1 MIASGCQKKFFL
13 DNDAIIWQHSA
24 MMKVMEINGVKAVI
38 AFDPEINMFR
48 GEFVGLNGGADFYS
62 TDIAGLR
69 REGETSLQV
78 FLGMCAE
85 EGVSPYR
92 KTLGRLNL
100 RLSQELYDKAAT
112 MAGAS
117 GKSLN
122 AWIADVIRQTDY
134 ALIR

>member
-1 MIASGCQKKFFL
+1 MVGKEWSE
-13 DNDAIIWQHSA
+13 A
-24 MMKVMEINGVKAVI
+24 MMNVMEINGIKAVI

-69 REGETSLQV
+69 REGETSLKV
-78 FLGMCAE
+78 FLDMCAE

-92 KTLGRLNL
+92 KTSGRLNL
-100 RLSQELYDKAAT
+100 RLSQELYDKALTLAN
-112 MAGAS
+112 AS

-122 AWIADVIRQTDY
+122 AWIADVIRHTDDV
-134 ALIR
+134 LSH

>member
-1 MIASGCQKKFFL
+1 
-13 DNDAIIWQHSA
+13 
-24 MMKVMEINGVKAVI
+24 MKNVMEINGVKAVI

-62 TDIAGLR
+62 TDIDGLR
-69 REGETSLQV
+69 REGETSLKV
-78 FLGMCAE
+78 FLDMCAE

-92 KTLGRLNL
+92 KTSGRLNL

-112 MAGAS
+112 MAKAS

-122 AWIADVIRQTDY
+122 AWIADVIRHTDDV
-134 ALIR
+134 LTH

>member
-1 MIASGCQKKFFL
+1 
-13 DNDAIIWQHSA
+13 
-24 MMKVMEINGVKAVI
+24 MKNVMEINGVKAVI

-62 TDIAGLR
+62 TDIEGLR
-69 REGETSLQV
+69 REGETSLKV
-78 FLGMCAE
+78 FLDMCAE

-92 KTLGRLNL
+92 KTSGRLNI

-112 MAGAS
+112 LANAS

-122 AWIADVIRQTDY
+122 AWIADVIRHTDDV
-134 ALIR
+134 LTH

>member
-1 MIASGCQKKFFL
+1 
-13 DNDAIIWQHSA
+13 
-24 MMKVMEINGVKAVI
+24 MKNVMEISGVKAVI

-62 TDIAGLR
+62 TDIDGLR
-69 REGETSLQV
+69 REGETSLKV
-78 FLGMCAE
+78 FLDMCAE

-92 KTLGRLNL
+92 KTSGRLNL

-112 MAGAS
+112 LANAS

-122 AWIADVIRQTDY
+122 AWIADVIRHTDDV
-134 ALIR
+134 LTH